1 MNDKISIVV
10 PVFNIEGYVERC
22 LQSLLRQ
29 TYTNLE
35 VLAIDDGSTDHSGEI
50 LDRLAEADSRVK
62 VIHKEN
68 GGVTSARMVG
78 IRNATGEWI
87 GFVDGDDE
95 TEPDMFEHL
104 LRNAITYDAD
114 ISHCG
119 YQMVFPDGHIDYYH
133 NTGLL
138 EQQDKITALKE
149 LLSGSRI
156 EPGLWNK
163 LYRKTLFQ
171 GFLHNDIMPL
181 DIKINEDLLMNYLL
195 FKEANQTV
203 YEDFCPY
210 HYILRKG
217 SAATTKKKH
226 HVTDPLRVR
235 ERIKNELRN
244 NAQLYP
250 VAYSRYIYALIGVVA
265 QKQWIEESNAASKQ
279 LKQEFYTKEIVN
291 CVSTKTRLM
300 ALSAGFTPYLYRL
313 IRQLYDQL
321 TGVSKKYD
329 V

>member
-1 MNDKISIVV
+1 MRDKISIVV

-29 TYTNLE
+29 TYANLE
-35 VLAIDDGSTDHSGEI
+35 ILTIDDGSTDRSGEI
-50 LDRLAEADSRVK
+50 IDRLAETDSRIK

-68 GGVTSARMVG
+68 GGVTSARMTG
-78 IRNATGEWI
+78 IETATGEWI

-95 TEPDMFEHL
+95 VESDMFAHL
-104 LRNAITYDAD
+104 LYNAITYDSD

-119 YQMVFPDGHIDYYH
+119 YQMLFPDGHVDYYY
-133 NTGLL
+133 NTGYLA
-138 EQQDKITALKE
+138 QQDKITALQE

-156 EPGLWNK
+156 EPGLCNK
-163 LYRKTLFQ
+163 LFRKTLFQ
-171 GFLHNDIMPL
+171 SLLHGEAVPL

-217 SAATTKKKH
+217 SAATTKKRH
-226 HVTDPLRVR
+226 HITDPRRVM

-244 NAQLYP
+244 NTQLYP
-250 VAYSRYIYALIGVVA
+250 VAYSRYIYALISAAA
-265 QKQWIEESNAASKQ
+265 QKQWLEESKAACKQ
-279 LKQEFYTKEIVN
+279 LKQEFYTKEIAN
-291 CVSTKTRLM
+291 RVSAKTLLM
-300 ALSAGFTPYLYRL
+300 AFGAGFMPHMYRFV
-313 IRQLYDQL
+313 RQIYDQI

>member
-1 MNDKISIVV
+1 MNNKISIVV

-22 LQSLLRQ
+22 LQSLLQQ

-50 LDRLAEADSRVK
+50 LDRLALADSRIK

-119 YQMVFPDGHIDYYH
+119 YQMVFPDGHVDYYH

-138 EQQDKITALKE
+138 AQQDKITALKE

-156 EPGLWNK
+156 EPGLCNK
-163 LYRKTLFQ
+163 LFRKILFQ
-171 GFLHNDIMPL
+171 SLLHGEAVPL

-217 SAATTKKKH
+217 SAATTKKRH
-226 HVTDPLRVR
+226 HITDPLRVM
-235 ERIKNELRN
+235 ERIKNELCN
-244 NAQLYP
+244 NTQLYP
-250 VAYSRYIYALIGVVA
+250 VIYSRYIYVLIGVSA
-265 QKQWIEESNAASKQ
+265 QKQWLEESKAARKQ
-279 LKQEFYTKEIVN
+279 LKQEFYTKEIAN
-291 CVSTKTRLM
+291 CASTKNRLM
-300 ALSAGFTPYLYRL
+300 AFGAGFMPHLYRFVRR
-313 IRQLYDQL
+313 IYDQI

>member
-1 MNDKISIVV
+1 MKDKISIVV

-22 LQSLLRQ
+22 LQSLLQQ

-35 VLAIDDGSTDHSGEI
+35 ILTIDDGSTDRSGEI
-50 LDRLAEADSRVK
+50 IDRLAETDSRIK

-68 GGVTSARMVG
+68 GGVTSARMTG
-78 IRNATGEWI
+78 IENATGEWI

-95 TEPDMFEHL
+95 VESDMFEHL
-104 LRNAITYDAD
+104 LRNAIAYDSD

-119 YQMVFPDGHIDYYH
+119 YQMLFPDGHVDYYY
-133 NTGLL
+133 NTGYLA
-138 EQQDKITALKE
+138 QQDKITALQE

-163 LYRKTLFQ
+163 LFRKTLFQ
-171 GFLHNDIMPL
+171 SLLHGEAVPL

-217 SAATTKKKH
+217 SAATTKKRYH
-226 HVTDPLRVR
+226 ITDPLRVM

-244 NAQLYP
+244 NTQLYP
-250 VAYSRYIYALIGVVA
+250 VIYSRYIYVLIGAAA
-265 QKQWIEESNAASKQ
+265 QKQWFEESKAARKQ
-279 LKQEFYTKEIVN
+279 LKQEFYTKEIAN
-291 CVSTKTRLM
+291 CVSAKIRLM
-300 ALSAGFTPYLYRL
+300 ALGAGFMPHMYRFVRH
-313 IRQLYDQL
+313 IYDQI

>member
-1 MNDKISIVV
+1 MNNKISIVV

-29 TYTNLE
+29 TYTILE
-35 VLAIDDGSTDHSGEI
+35 VLAIDDGSTDSSGEI
-50 LDRLAEADSRVK
+50 LDRLATTDSRIK

-68 GGVTSARMVG
+68 GGVTSARMAG

-95 TEPDMFEHL
+95 TEPDMFERL
-104 LRNAITYDAD
+104 IRNAITYDAD

-119 YQMVFPDGHIDYYH
+119 YQMVFPDGHVDYYY

-138 EQQDKITALKE
+138 APQDKITALKE

-156 EPGLWNK
+156 EPSLWNK
-163 LYRKTLFQ
+163 LFRKTLFHSL
-171 GFLHNDIMPL
+171 LHGEAMPL
-181 DIKINEDLLMNYLL
+181 DIRINEDFLMNYLL

-217 SAATTKKKH
+217 SAATAKKKH
-226 HVTDPLRVR
+226 HITDPLRVM
-235 ERIKNELRN
+235 ERIKNELCN
-244 NAQLYP
+244 DAELYP
-250 VAYSRYIYALIGVVA
+250 VAYSRYIYTLIGA
-265 QKQWIEESNAASKQ
+265 ASQTQWLEESKAASKQ
-279 LKQEFYTKEIVN
+279 LKQEFYTKEN
-291 CVSTKTRLM
+291 PDDGFWRWFYAAFVSPRKANL
-300 ALSAGFTPYLYRL
+300 
-313 IRQLYDQL
+313 
-321 TGVSKKYD
+321 
-329 V
+329 

>member
-1 MNDKISIVV
+1 MNEKISIVV
-10 PVFNIEGYVERC
+10 PVFNIEEYVERC
-22 LQSLLRQ
+22 LQSLLKQ

-35 VLAIDDGSTDHSGEI
+35 VLAIDDGSTDSSGEI
-50 LDRLAEADSRVK
+50 LDRLATTDSRIK

-68 GGVTSARMVG
+68 GGVTSARMAG
-78 IRNATGEWI
+78 IKNATGEWI

-119 YQMVFPDGHIDYYH
+119 YQMAFPDGHVDYYH

-138 EQQDKITALKE
+138 AQQDKITALSE

-163 LYRKTLFQ
+163 LFHKTLFQ
-171 GFLHNDIMPL
+171 SLLHGEAVPL

-226 HVTDPLRVR
+226 HVTDPLRVMK
-235 ERIKNELRN
+235 RIKNELRN
-244 NAQLYP
+244 DAQLYP
-250 VAYSRYIYALIGVVA
+250 VAYSRYIYALIGAAA
-265 QKQWIEESNAASKQ
+265 QKQWREESNAASKQ
-279 LKQEFYTKEIVN
+279 LKQEFYTKEIAN
-291 CVSTKTRLM
+291 CASTKTRLM
-300 ALSAGFTPYLYRL
+300 ALGAGFMPRLYCLVRR
-313 IRQLYDQL
+313 IYDQI